1 MKPSDFAKHLT
12 DYLSSYLPG
21 QRGISPNTIKSY
33 VDIFRLLLTYCRD
46 VKNIAPERM
55 SLQKLDADLI
65 AGFLDWLESDRG
77 NSVVT
82 RNQRLAAI
90 HAFCRYLQ
98 TESPGHMASLQKIL
112 CMPYKKH
119 VKLQI
124 GYLSL
129 SEMTEMLAKPNLTIA
144 SGRRD
149 LALLSLLYDS
159 GARVSEL
166 VDLRVR
172 DIRLDEYPT
181 VTLFG
186 KGQKIRYVP
195 IMRKTAEILKKYV
208 FENHL
213 DKPERVD
220 DPLFTNR
227 QRKKLTRAGVTY
239 ILKKYTDD
247 DTVTP
252 HVLRHT
258 KAMHLLQA
266 GVNIVYI
273 RDILGH
279 ASVETTSTYA
289 RADVEMK
296 RKAIESISDKTMPEV
311 PDWTSDNALME
322 WLKQLS

>member
-21 QRGISPNTIKSY
+21 QRGISSNTIKSY
-33 VDIFRLLLTYCRD
+33 VDTFRLLLTYCRD

-55 SLQKLDADLI
+55 SLQKMDADLI
-65 AGFLDWLESDRG
+65 TGFLDWLESDRG
-77 NSVVT
+77 NSIST

-90 HAFCRYLQ
+90 HAFCRHLQ
-98 TESPGHMASLQKIL
+98 TESPEHMAVLQKNL
-112 CMPYKKH
+112 CIPYKKYAKPH
-119 VKLQI
+119 L

-129 SEMTEMLAKPNLTIA
+129 SDMTEMLAKPDLTIA

-166 VDLRVR
+166 VDLHVR
-172 DIRLDEYPT
+172 DLRLDEFPT

-186 KGQKIRYVP
+186 KGQKFRYVP
-195 IMRKTAEILKKYV
+195 IMRKTAELLKKYI

-213 DKPERVD
+213 DKPERFD
-220 DPLFTNR
+220 DPLFVNR

-247 DTVTP
+247 ESVTP

-258 KAMHLLQA
+258 KAMHLLQV

-279 ASVETTSTYA
+279 ASVETTSIYA

-296 RKAIESISDKTMPEV
+296 RKAIESVSDKAMPEV
-311 PDWTSDNALME
+311 PDWTSDNVLME